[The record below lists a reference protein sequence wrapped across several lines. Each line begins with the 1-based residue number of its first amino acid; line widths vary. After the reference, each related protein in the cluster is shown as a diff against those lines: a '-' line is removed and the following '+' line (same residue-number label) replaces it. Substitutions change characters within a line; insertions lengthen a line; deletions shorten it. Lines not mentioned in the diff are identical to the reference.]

1 MSILKHW
8 DFPDI
13 LYYSVSVIH
22 RGVEN
27 KPELQRV
34 LEQRK
39 RDQMIKQRKQEEE
52 ARKKISPL
60 EQELLKRHKQL
71 EEVKSENPVKALILI
86 SLLLIFSQESFFLYK
101 KYSCFRFN
109 STGMAKPLL
118 FFFLPNTESIK
129 VWDQ

>member
-1 MSILKHW
+1 MVLLKEVE
-8 DFPDI
+8 FIQIFCNP
-13 LYYSVSVIH
+13 VSAFH

-71 EEVKSENPVKALILI
+71 EEVK
-86 SLLLIFSQESFFLYK
+86 FL
-101 KYSCFRFN
+101 
-109 STGMAKPLL
+109 
-118 FFFLPNTESIK
+118 
-129 VWDQ
+129 